1 MAGDDYLK
9 FLPLNERADERHGEL
24 MIWLK
29 DNLPGE
35 GWITPSEEQWFTEA
49 LRDPNGRYIWA
60 PPPSI
65 AYVAVEQLC
74 ESRHI
79 YPGSSHVFL
88 CSTLMTVRWRKELQ
102 KVSDLLF
109 NIPVGSP
116 IWPSTMFEP
125 LTLSLTSPLLY
136 DRPWIM
142 QRDDWVAQRESHM
155 REMLR
160 SDREVGGS
168 YQGSWRELSATIL
181 GRGVVTGREGA
192 KVLGTL
198 SATLS
203 MSKTTS
209 QCLRWWM

>member
-1 MAGDDYLK
+1 MI
-9 FLPLNERADERHGEL
+9 FLPLNERADERHEDL

-35 GWITPSEEQWFTEA
+35 GWITLSEEQWFTEA

-60 PPPSI
+60 PLPSI
-65 AYVAVEQLC
+65 ADVAVEQLC
-74 ESRHI
+74 EARHI
-79 YPGSSHVFL
+79 HPGSSHVFL
-88 CSTLMTVRWRKELQ
+88 CPTLMTVRWRIQLR

-109 NIPVGSP
+109 NIPAGSP

-125 LTLSLTSPLLY
+125 LTLALTSPLLC

-168 YQGSWRELSATIL
+168 YLRQFWVEAWSRAG
-181 GRGVVTGREGA
+181 
-192 KVLGTL
+192 KVPR
-198 SATLS
+198 
-203 MSKTTS
+203 
-209 QCLRWWM
+209 CLAH